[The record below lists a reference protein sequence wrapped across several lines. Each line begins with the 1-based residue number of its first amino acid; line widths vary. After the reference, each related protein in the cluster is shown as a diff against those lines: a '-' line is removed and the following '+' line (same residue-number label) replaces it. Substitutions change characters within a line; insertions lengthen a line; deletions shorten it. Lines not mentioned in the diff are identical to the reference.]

1 MKEKNI
7 KQEEV
12 TITIPMKPNM
22 ELAIMELSASMGR
35 LANLQKDQIDEVKM
49 ALIEACLNAFEHSK
63 SRDQKVHIKFMV
75 KDNELE
81 ITVKDYGIGFN
92 PEDVEVP
99 TIEKRFKNSRKRG
112 WGLKIIESMMDFV
125 KIDSHKGGTKLVMV
139 KKGKYAEKES

>member
-92 PEDVEVP
+92 PEDVEIP

-112 WGLKIIESMMDFV
+112 WGLKIIENMMDFV